1 MRKKLGIPIAYAGPS
16 RITGLT
22 KIKLSGTDNLF
33 ATSYRWNL
41 VSKPKNSMAMLNN
54 TKVEQPTLI
63 ADVIGDYVV
72 ELTFNNDDKG
82 KCSPTTVTITV
93 SNEVT
98 FHPTAKSATS
108 LH

>member
-16 RITGLT
+16 RITGFT
-22 KIKLSGTDNLF
+22 KIKLSGTDSLF
-33 ATSYRWNL
+33 ATTYRWNL
-41 VSKPKNSMAMLNN
+41 LSKPKNSMAMLNN

-63 ADVIGDYVV
+63 ADVLGDYVI
-72 ELTFNNDDKG
+72 ELTVGNDKA
-82 KCSPTTVTITV
+82 KSSPTTVTITV

-98 FHPTAKSATS
+98 FHPSARSAS

>member
-1 MRKKLGIPIAYAGPS
+1 MRKKLGIPITYAGPS

-22 KIKLSGTDNLF
+22 KIKLSGTDSLF
-33 ATSYRWNL
+33 ATSYHWNL

-72 ELTFNNDDKG
+72 ELTLGNDKA
-82 KCSPTTVTITV
+82 KNSPTTVTITV

-98 FHPTAKSATS
+98 FHPTAKSAS
-108 LH
+108 IH